1 MGIRMNN
8 NHRTDKEFESFLEK
22 IGGLQRAYRVDK
34 GPILKRNEFNIG
46 NGWLGITQRLFET
59 LIALGWDKSFVNV
72 KEKFGG
78 MSIFLDNLPEN
89 GFHFVIEAEKE
100 TFKTCEVCGE
110 PGEQNRINGWIYTL
124 CDEHR
129 DEKLYVEYEG
139 KTYLKKLMEP
149 IKNGDIYFNAL
160 TNTIE
165 KCETDNFFDPWSLK
179 VTEVIKNN
187 D

>member
-1 MGIRMNN
+1 MNN
-8 NHRTDKEFESFLEK
+8 NYLSDEEFENFLK
-22 IGGLQRAYRVDK
+22 NIGGINISHKPHL
-34 GPILKRNEFNIG
+34 GPIFNRKNFGIG
-46 NGWLGITQRLFET
+46 NGWLGIVQRLFEV
-59 LIALGWDKSFVNV
+59 LIKLGWDKSFINV

-89 GFHFVIEAEKE
+89 GFHFVAEAEKE
-100 TFKTCEVCGE
+100 TFQVCEVCGE
-110 PGEQNRINGWIYTL
+110 PGEQHKINGWIYTL

-129 DEKLYVEYEG
+129 NEKLYVEYEG
-139 KTYLKKLMEP
+139 KRYLKKLMEP

-165 KCETDNFFDPWSLK
+165 ICKTDNFFDPWSLK
-179 VTEVIKNN
+179 VIEVIKNN